1 MMEEFE
7 SHLDNLE
14 FPMPMVGDFDFKE
27 MEDLMKI
34 FKILLDCPR
43 IELEGSLAWAREQ
56 AAEPESSSWA
66 RRWRTEI
73 VEQISRAME
82 SRAVDVKKRKHG
94 VEEENTPEEKKRKED
109 S

>member
-1 MMEEFE
+1 
-7 SHLDNLE
+7 
-14 FPMPMVGDFDFKE
+14 
-27 MEDLMKI
+27 MKI

-73 VEQISRAME
+73 VKKLSRVLE
-82 SRAVDVKKRKHG
+82 SRAVDVKKRNVG
-94 VEEENTPEEKKRKED
+94 SDNTPEANSRKKED

>member
-1 MMEEFE
+1 
-7 SHLDNLE
+7 
-14 FPMPMVGDFDFKE
+14 

-34 FKILLDCPR
+34 LKIILDCPR
-43 IELEGSLAWAREQ
+43 IELDSAIAWAREQ

-73 VEQISRAME
+73 VEQMSRALE
-82 SRAVDVKKRKHG
+82 SRAVDGKKRNIG
-94 VEEENTPEEKKRKED
+94 SDNTPEAKRRKD

>member
-1 MMEEFE
+1 
-7 SHLDNLE
+7 
-14 FPMPMVGDFDFKE
+14 MPMVGDFDFE
-27 MEDLMKI
+27 EFEDLMKI

-73 VEQISRAME
+73 VHQLSRALE
-82 SRAVDVKKRKHG
+82 SRAVDVKKRKG
-94 VEEENTPEEKKRKED
+94 VGSDNTPEEKKRRTD
-109 S
+109 